1 MGTDN
6 TNNIKGLYKT
16 NLRAIFKIS
25 GGIKNLLCTKYN
37 FIAVLIS
44 LILLCILFL
53 TVDLTQ
59 FPSDLNEKLIQGG
72 ISILTSIVGLGL
84 AGLTLI
90 ITFSNPDL
98 IERDIE
104 RQVSK
109 FDESNFDFTFF
120 QKALAKFVFIVLF
133 QTMTLFVLFC
143 FSVILQL
150 KIQMPIKITAL
161 LNLFG
166 FFISCYL
173 ILYSI
178 LLVWASVLNLFYFS
192 QMSNFSIMI
201 KKFVDKKKLQD

>member
-1 MGTDN
+1 MGTVDS
-6 TNNIKGLYKT
+6 NNIKSLYKT
-16 NLRAIFKIS
+16 NFRAILNIS
-25 GGIKNLLCTKYN
+25 GGLKKIFCTKYN
-37 FIAVLIS
+37 FIAVLLSI
-44 LILLCILFL
+44 ILLCILFI
-53 TVDLTQ
+53 TIDLTH
-59 FPSDLNEKLIQGG
+59 FPGDLNEKLIQGG

-109 FDESNFDFTFF
+109 FDESYFDFTFF

-133 QTMTLFVLFC
+133 QTVTLFVLFC
-143 FSVILQL
+143 FSVILQM
-150 KIQMPIKITAL
+150 KIQMPIKFTTL
-161 LNLFG
+161 LNLIG

-178 LLVWASVLNLFYFS
+178 LLVWASILNLFYFS

-201 KKFVDKKKLQD
+201 KKFVERKKTNE

>member
-16 NLRAIFKIS
+16 NLRAILKIS

-37 FIAVLIS
+37 FIAVLVSI
-44 LILLCILFL
+44 ILLCILFI
-53 TVDLTQ
+53 TIDISQ

-143 FSVILQL
+143 FSVILQM

-161 LNLFG
+161 LNLLG

-192 QMSNFSIMI
+192 QTSNFSIMI
-201 KKFVDKKKLQD
+201 KKFVEGKKTN